1 MIIVLLS
8 RLETD
13 YLFFPTNIN
22 FKPKFDIPK
31 DLLETQVKQDILIT
45 ESTPQERAEQE
56 AHQHDED
63 DDDCSVED
71 VTVTSPRL
79 AAPRGINSALTA

>member
-1 MIIVLLS
+1 VPNKTPHRNDTDADLTMHKH
-8 RLETD
+8 ETD
-13 YLFFPTNIN
+13 DPGR
-22 FKPKFDIPK
+22 
-31 DLLETQVKQDILIT
+31 ETQVKQDTLLT

-79 AAPRGINSALTA
+79 AAPRGINSALTAYQ